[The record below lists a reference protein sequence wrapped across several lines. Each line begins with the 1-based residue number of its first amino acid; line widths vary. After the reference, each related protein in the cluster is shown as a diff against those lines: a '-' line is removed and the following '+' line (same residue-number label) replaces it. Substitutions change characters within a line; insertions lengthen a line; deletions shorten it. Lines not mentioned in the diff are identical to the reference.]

1 MLISFLVPV
10 YNVENYIE
18 KCINSILSQ
27 KGADFEIVLLDD
39 GSTDNSGEIC
49 DAYAKEYPDIV
60 RVIHKENEGLLLT
73 RRRGFKEAKGDYVAC
88 VDSDDYISSD
98 YLQTVVMALEEY
110 NCDMLMFDY
119 ESFYPDGH
127 TEPSGIDVK
136 EVQIYEGEDKKE
148 IYKRRLLKNKY
159 NNMWSKVIKREVV
172 DLDFDYSTFGVK
184 NMCEDAI
191 QSYELYTRAQKIVFL
206 PEALYMYRR
215 NIISITSDI
224 SLDYWNALCVSYELG
239 WKYVD
244 MWDVREDVSKAYATR
259 CVSFYC
265 DFLSWLYRSEKNSRD
280 DIKRLVYTYLL
291 EREHFIKAVRFYD
304 KKFLPT
310 KYLRFRN
317 PLIINRIVSNK
328 GDVGIRLIFKI
339 ESLLRRA

>member
-148 IYKRRLLKNKY
+148 IYKRRRK
-159 NNMWSKVIKREVV
+159 
-172 DLDFDYSTFGVK
+172 
-184 NMCEDAI
+184 C
-191 QSYELYTRAQKIVFL
+191 
-206 PEALYMYRR
+206 
-215 NIISITSDI
+215 
-224 SLDYWNALCVSYELG
+224 
-239 WKYVD
+239 
-244 MWDVREDVSKAYATR
+244 
-259 CVSFYC
+259 
-265 DFLSWLYRSEKNSRD
+265 
-280 DIKRLVYTYLL
+280 
-291 EREHFIKAVRFYD
+291 
-304 KKFLPT
+304 
-310 KYLRFRN
+310 FRI
-317 PLIINRIVSNK
+317 LFR
-328 GDVGIRLIFKI
+328 
-339 ESLLRRA
+339 